1 MIVEAEPNP
10 KIVELDTLMG
20 EMRELQSHGQ
30 LTVHCHGGFHILH
43 PGHIRHLKWAKSQGR
58 LLSVGVVADPSG
70 TPMGPNQVPAEVRA
84 ENLAH
89 LEFVDFVLIHD
100 GPVPDLLAKL
110 KPDIYVKG
118 SEFRDAHEAFA
129 DERAAVESYGGE
141 IRFSS
146 GDVVYEP
153 IPSQAVE
160 RIAPLDA
167 SGRAFCARHGVT
179 THRIRR
185 IMDRLKDEQILVI
198 GETIVDEYVHC
209 DPLGMSSDSA
219 TVVVRPSDTDLFL
232 GGAGIVAQHVASM
245 GAKPIFFSVVG
256 QDVHADFAR
265 AELER
270 RDIDYRL
277 VVDESRPTIHKKRF
291 LSGGKKL
298 LNVNSFRDQDID
310 TKTAARLCDAIRS
323 REAGIAAVIIS
334 DFSYGVLSEPVIATV
349 TELAQAKGIPI
360 VGDVQCS
367 SQIGRVTRLKGLTA
381 ATPSEREARLALWDR
396 ESGLSDLGVR
406 LLDET
411 RHRSLVLTLG
421 SRGLMIL
428 DTEGRPWEE
437 IASPPLLHAIKTKLK
452 IEYLPAFGGN
462 VVDAMGAGDAM
473 LSAFTAALAGG
484 ASVME
489 AAYLGNCASAIEVGH
504 MGNIPVNADD
514 LLEAVE
520 FQLGG

>member
-1 MIVEAEPNP
+1 MTTEASP
-10 KIVELDTLMG
+10 KIIDVDALISEI
-20 EMRELQSHGQ
+20 RELQSHGQ
-30 LTVHCHGGFHILH
+30 IAVHCHGGFHILH

-58 LLSVGVVADPSG
+58 LLSVGVTADPPDQKS
-70 TPMGPNQVPAEVRA
+70 GPNHVPAALRA

-89 LEFVDFVLIHD
+89 LEFVDYVLIYD
-100 GPVPDLLAKL
+100 GEVPELLSKL
-110 KPDIYVKG
+110 EPDIYVKG
-118 SEFRDAHEAFA
+118 SEYRDAEEAFA
-129 DERAAVESYGGE
+129 DERAAVEAYGGE

-153 IPSQAVE
+153 IQSQTAE
-160 RIAPLDA
+160 HIAPLDPSA
-167 SGRAFCARHGVT
+167 RAFCARHGIT
-179 THRIRR
+179 NRR
-185 IMDRLKDEQILVI
+185 VRRVIKAMKGKQILVV

-219 TVVVRPSDTDLFL
+219 TVVVRPSETDLFL

-256 QDVHADFAR
+256 QDMHADFAR

-310 TKTAARLCDAIRS
+310 AKTAARLCDAITS
-323 REAGIAAVIIS
+323 REAGVSAVIIS
-334 DFSYGVLSEPVIATV
+334 DFSYGVLSDPVIDKV
-349 TELAQAKGIPI
+349 TKLAKEKGIPI

-367 SQIGRVTRLKGLTA
+367 SQIGQVTRLKGLTA

-396 ESGLSDLGVR
+396 ESGLSDLGVK

-428 DTEGRPWEE
+428 DTEGRDWEE
-437 IASPPLLHAIKTKLK
+437 IANPPQMHAIKKKLK

-473 LSAFTAALAGG
+473 LSAFASALSGG
-484 ASVME
+484 ASMME

-504 MGNIPVNADD
+504 MGNVPVTADD
-514 LLEAVE
+514 LLAAVE
-520 FQLGG
+520 FQLGS